1 MVMERAKPHE
11 LGDHAVPVLTARIT
25 ESELAKW
32 FPILFDDISDPLEAP
47 EPSRGA
53 LVKFGNGAYAVLT
66 YGKDSG
72 QLTVELPE
80 STRDR
85 TAFLEAFFKEVPL
98 PASRVLWHR
107 ADTHLPKI
115 SRSKFSKRRDITL
128 AKKTAVKPKTSR
140 QRTKPSALRA
150 TLPKNSK

>member
-1 MVMERAKPHE
+1 MERARPHE
-11 LGDHAVPVLTARIT
+11 LRDHAVPILTARIT
-25 ESELAKW
+25 EAELAEW
-32 FPILFDDISDPLEAP
+32 FPIQFDEISDPLEAP

-53 LVKFGNGAYAVLT
+53 LVKLRNGSYAVLT

-72 QLTVELPE
+72 HLTVELPE

-115 SRSKFSKRRDITL
+115 SRSDSDRRRETTL
-128 AKKTAVKPKTSR
+128 AKKTIVKPKTSR
-140 QRTKPSALRA
+140 QRTKRSALRA
-150 TLPKNSK
+150 SLPKKAK